1 MSIGYAL
8 AMIAVAAVCTFAT
21 RVAPFLLFNGKK
33 PIPPIIR
40 YLGATLPPAVIAL
53 LVVYCLKNV
62 GWVTDTHGVPEL
74 LCIVLTAVLH
84 VWKHNN
90 LLHRRRH
97 GGLYGPDSNGVC
109 VTPLRTGESRCF
121 FFLPSVDGKP
131 SADAAVRSFFF
142 TLSRGLISADTAVR
156 RWRRD

>member
-62 GWVTDTHGVPEL
+62 GWVTGTHGVPEL
-74 LCIVLTAVLH
+74 LCIALTAVLH

-90 LLHRRRH
+90 LL
-97 GGLYGPDSNGVC
+97 SIGVA
-109 VTPLRTGESRCF
+109 T
-121 FFLPSVDGKP
+121 
-131 SADAAVRSFFF
+131 AAYMI
-142 TLSRGLISADTAVR
+142 LIQTVFA
-156 RWRRD
+156 

>member
-62 GWVTDTHGVPEL
+62 GWVTGTHDVPEL
-74 LCIVLTAVLH
+74 LCIALTAVLH

-90 LLHRRRH
+90 LL
-97 GGLYGPDSNGVC
+97 SIGVG
-109 VTPLRTGESRCF
+109 T
-121 FFLPSVDGKP
+121 
-131 SADAAVRSFFF
+131 AAYMI
-142 TLSRGLISADTAVR
+142 LIQTVFA
-156 RWRRD
+156 